1 MLNKIKLLGLFSFC
15 VGNGLLAQEIKVL
28 TLPEAINYALENKA
42 DAEKA
47 RLNISKSEAQIA
59 EVKASA
65 FPKITL
71 NSALNYNPLL
81 QQTVMPNFTNP
92 SSSQKLRISLGQEWQ
107 SSNTVQLQ
115 QMIFSQAVFT
125 GLKAAK
131 TTKEF
136 YLINAQ
142 LTEEQIIENV
152 AKAYYQVYQAEQMLD
167 NINDNFSIAEKTSR
181 IIKGLFDAGLAKK
194 IDYDRVIVSLNNI
207 KSSRQQVVNS
217 VELAKNSLKYMTGI
231 AMDEN
236 VELPKIQYDALDLV
250 SEEVDFSERTE
261 LKVLSKQ
268 IELLQ
273 LKKKASQAE
282 YYPTV
287 ALVGSYG
294 WLGQGKNIP
303 LWNGEKNGVYWSS
316 SATIGLNISIPIFNG
331 FSTRSK
337 IQQDK
342 IELDKAEL
350 DLKDTKLALDMAY
363 RNAVNRLKNS
373 DLMIKNQESNVKLAN
388 EVMENTRANY
398 QYGLATLN
406 DILDAEK
413 DLAEAKNN
421 LTNARLD
428 YKIAEIQL
436 LKSQG
441 KLRNLNK

>member
-1 MLNKIKLLGLFSFC
+1 MINKIKLLGFFSLCIGGATF
-15 VGNGLLAQEIKVL
+15 AQETKVL
-28 TLPEAINYALENKA
+28 TLPDAINYALENKA

-65 FPKITL
+65 FPKITV

-81 QQTVMPNFTNP
+81 QQTVVPNFANP
-92 SSSQKLRISLGQEWQ
+92 TSSQKLKISLGQEWQ

-131 TTKEF
+131 TTREF
-136 YLINAQ
+136 YMINAQ

-167 NINDNFSIAEKTSR
+167 NVNDNYVITEKTSK

-194 IDYDRVIVSLNNI
+194 IDYDRVIVALNNI
-207 KSSRQQVVNS
+207 KSSRQQVINS
-217 VELAKNSLKYMTGI
+217 VALAKNALKYMVGLSMEDDI
-231 AMDEN
+231 Q
-236 VELPKIQYDALDLV
+236 LPKTQYDSEALI
-250 SEEVDFSERTE
+250 SEDVDFSEKTE
-261 LKVLSKQ
+261 LKVLNKQ
-268 IELLQ
+268 IELLE

-294 WLGQGKNIP
+294 WLGQGKHVP

-316 SATIGLNISIPIFNG
+316 SATIGLNISIPVFNG

-342 IELDKAEL
+342 IELEKAQL
-350 DLKDTKLALDMAY
+350 DLKDTKLALDMAH
-363 RNAVNRLKNS
+363 RNAVNQIRNS
-373 DLMIKNQESNVKLAN
+373 DLTIKNQESNVKLAQ
-388 EVMENTRANY
+388 EVMENTRSNY

-406 DILDAEK
+406 DILGAER
-413 DLAEAKNN
+413 DLADAKNN
-421 LTNARLD
+421 LTKARLD

-441 KLRNLNK
+441 KLRSLK